1 MYITRD
7 IEAQVLKLAGF
18 YPIVTVTG
26 PRQAGKT
33 TLIRHLFPNH
43 AYFNLET
50 HDMRDLAMADPKAF
64 LATERGPMILDEI
77 QKLPQ
82 LLEYVQV
89 EVDRNPEKGRF
100 ILTGSHQPE
109 LAQAVSETLAGR
121 TGMVELLPL
130 SFAELKEAGV
140 DVTRRDLMMVDGFM
154 PRRLVDAI
162 ESFQFYADYFRTLAS
177 HSRKTAQV

>member
-7 IEAQVLKLAGF
+7 IEAHVLKLAGF

-43 AYFNLET
+43 VYLDLET
-50 HDMRDLAMADPKAF
+50 RDMRDLAMADPKAF
-64 LATERGPMILDEI
+64 LAAERGPMILDEI
-77 QKLPQ
+77 QRLPQ

-130 SFAELKEAGV
+130 SFADSRRPVLMSDV
-140 DVTRRDLMMVDGFM
+140 VTR
-154 PRRLVDAI
+154 
-162 ESFQFYADYFRTLAS
+162 
-177 HSRKTAQV
+177 